1 MPKHREKKADTKRA
15 FRSQDGSVP
24 QARQSAKRRSVE
36 SGHSPEIRANLND
49 GPANDK
55 PKGIRRI
62 TLWTVGHSTRPLGDF
77 IALLQAHGI
86 RQLVDVRT
94 IPRSRHNPQFNQDQ
108 LPAPLKEAGIQYI
121 HVPGLGGLRHAH
133 RDSLNTAWRNTSFRG
148 FADYMQTAEFDVAL
162 KELIRLA
169 RSRPTAIMCAE
180 AVPWRCH
187 RSLIADALLV
197 RGLQVEEITGKNST
211 RTHTLTP
218 WARIVG
224 DRITYPISAA
234 LQQDATRQSA
244 IVHPHAVQRKR

>member
-1 MPKHREKKADTKRA
+1 MPKHREKKADKKRA
-15 FRSQDGSVP
+15 FRSQDGSAP
-24 QARQSAKRRSVE
+24 QARQSVQRRSVE
-36 SGHSPEIRANLND
+36 SGQSPEIRANLND
-49 GPANDK
+49 GPANEK
-55 PKGIRRI
+55 PKGVRRI

-108 LPAPLKEAGIQYI
+108 LPAPLREAGIQYI

-169 RSRPTAIMCAE
+169 QNRPTAIMCGE

-197 RGLQVEEITGKNST
+197 RGLPVEEITGKNST
-211 RTHTLTP
+211 CTHTLTP

-234 LQQDATRQSA
+234 LQQNATRQSA
-244 IVHPHAVQRKR
+244 IVHSHAVLRKR